1 MNRSQMMPLQNN
13 FNQLN
18 NHFMNMNLN
27 NYQHFMNNNF
37 NQMNNKLNS
46 QQTNNMNNNLI
57 NELNQ
62 YKNENKKLK
71 EQINNLQQKIN
82 LLNDNLVTAN
92 QNIINL
98 QKQQVNY
105 INQINNLK
113 NQIKDKERELNDQ
126 KKNKDGYVN
135 YNNIMVVHFNS
146 GDGKIDHGIKCLPT
160 ETFAEVEEKLYKI
173 YDEYREAYNNTF
185 LANGNVI
192 KRFKTMSENKIKN
205 GDKIQLQDLNEKY
218 LNFHH

>member
-18 NHFMNMNLN
+18 NNFMNMNLN
-27 NYQHFMNNNF
+27 NNQHFMNNNF
-37 NQMNNKLNS
+37 NQMNNNMNY
-46 QQTNNMNNNLI
+46 QPMNNMNNNLI

-82 LLNDNLVTAN
+82 ILNDNLANAN

-98 QKQQVNY
+98 QQQQVNY

-113 NQIKDKERELNDQ
+113 LQLKDKVKELDILKMN
-126 KKNKDGYVN
+126 KYKDGYVN
-135 YNNIMVVHFNS
+135 YKNIMVVHFIS
-146 GDGKIDHGIKCLPT
+146 GDGEINQGINCLPT
-160 ETFAEVEEKLYKI
+160 ETFAEVEEKLYQI

-205 GDKIQLQDLNEKY
+205 GDKIQLQDLNR
-218 LNFHH
+218 NN